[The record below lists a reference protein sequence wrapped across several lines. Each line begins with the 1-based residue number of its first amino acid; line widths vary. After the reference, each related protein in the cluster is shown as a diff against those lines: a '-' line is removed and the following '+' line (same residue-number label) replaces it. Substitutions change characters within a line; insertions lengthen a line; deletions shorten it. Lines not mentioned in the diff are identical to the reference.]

1 MKNTNKNMMYTFW
14 SGAILL
20 CLALV
25 AVVLVF
31 TNAVG
36 NTGSPKAEATP
47 AVTETPTPT
56 PQANPISPI
65 QSSAALAQ
73 TEDKGSTYVDQIY
86 FLGDKSLK
94 VLQSESMLTGK
105 DAAKQVW
112 IPDTG
117 SLPASSLDTAKYN
130 SPVTGT
136 VASIPLIVSSIM
148 SKKLAAGADIIVL
161 DVKCGSGSFMKTL
174 DDARELATEMVEIGK
189 MAGRKTVA
197 VITDMDEPLGH
208 AVGNALEVKE
218 AIAALRAEYKSEL
231 LELCLTLGSCILT
244 QAGMAADDAAA
255 RAMLEQTITDGSA
268 LKKLAEFVA
277 AQDGDPAAI
286 YDPSRLPMAPV
297 QMEVPSPASGY
308 VRHIAATDV
317 GLVSM
322 RLGGGRATKDSVI
335 DHSVGIVL
343 RKKVDEP
350 VTAGES
356 LATIHAADEA
366 AARRAV
372 AELAACYTITPD
384 APPAEPFIKAIIR

>member
-47 AVTETPTPT
+47 TVTETPT

-117 SLPASSLDTAKYN
+117 SLPASSLDTAKYK
-130 SPVTGT
+130 SPVTGNNVPADEICEVNKPAYLVICPSADNISMT
-136 VASIPLIVSSIM
+136 NEEQIKSVYTTLINAVKAKSPDTKIICCSLTPIASNYQYEDITNELDRRGRGEQQREVSRH
-148 SKKLAAGADIIVL
+148 GQ
-161 DVKCGSGSFMKTL
+161 
-174 DDARELATEMVEIGK
+174 RPRR
-189 MAGRKTVA
+189 GRR
-197 VITDMDEPLGH
+197 I
-208 AVGNALEVKE
+208 
-218 AIAALRAEYKSEL
+218 
-231 LELCLTLGSCILT
+231 
-244 QAGMAADDAAA
+244 
-255 RAMLEQTITDGSA
+255 
-268 LKKLAEFVA
+268 
-277 AQDGDPAAI
+277 PAAVLSGRRRHAPERRGHEGM
-286 YDPSRLPMAPV
+286 DGLSAHARLPV
-297 QMEVPSPASGY
+297 TY
-308 VRHIAATDV
+308 V
-317 GLVSM
+317 
-322 RLGGGRATKDSVI
+322 
-335 DHSVGIVL
+335 
-343 RKKVDEP
+343 
-350 VTAGES
+350 
-356 LATIHAADEA
+356 
-366 AARRAV
+366 
-372 AELAACYTITPD
+372 
-384 APPAEPFIKAIIR
+384 